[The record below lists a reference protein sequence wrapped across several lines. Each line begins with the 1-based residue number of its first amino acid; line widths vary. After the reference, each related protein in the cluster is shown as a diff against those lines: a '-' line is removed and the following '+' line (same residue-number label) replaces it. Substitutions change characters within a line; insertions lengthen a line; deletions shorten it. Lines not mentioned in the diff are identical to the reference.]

1 MSEEPK
7 NIRLNKAAK
16 ELNVGIPTMVEY
28 LAKKGHQVDAN
39 PNARL
44 TPEQY
49 ALLATAFQSERQV
62 KENADRIEIT
72 TGSSVTIEA
81 TNTSGNDDSSD
92 YNDEI
97 IIKNF
102 NTTKTKP
109 SVDSKSTQTKKDSD
123 SSDESKS
130 NKEKH
135 LFRALCPVIFK
146 KAVCPETIYHKV

>member
-28 LAKKGHQVDAN
+28 LAKKGHTIDAN

-49 ALLATAFQSERQV
+49 ALLATAFKADSQV
-62 KENADRIEIT
+62 KENADRIEIN
-72 TGSSVTIEA
+72 TGNTVVIEA
-81 TNTSGNDDSSD
+81 TGANETGESNDFSD
-92 YNDEI
+92 EV

-102 NTTKTKP
+102 NTPKTKE
-109 SVDSKSTQTKKDSD
+109 TTKEQPFADSD
-123 SSDESKS
+123 APEEKPQDSTPEPES
-130 NKEKH
+130 EK
-135 LFRALCPVIFK
+135 FIWNR
-146 KAVCPETIYHKV
+146 